1 MMLALAGGLYGAKTM
16 QVFFIDVEGGQSTL
30 VVSPE
35 GESLLIDTGWP
46 GFNKRDADRIALA
59 ARQAGVK
66 RIDYLVVT
74 HYHTDHA
81 GGVLQL
87 AQKLPIRN
95 FVDHGPSVEKGGAA
109 DQLYAAYEDAASK
122 GAHVLAKP
130 GDTLPVKGLSVTVVA
145 ANGEPL
151 GRALPGA
158 GQPGADCAAFQKKAI
173 DPGENARSIG
183 LMIQFGGFRML
194 DLGDLTW
201 NKEYD
206 LVCPAN
212 KLGSVDVF
220 VVSHHGIDQ
229 SNSPQL
235 LKSISPRVAVMN
247 NGARKGGSPDAWQ
260 TVHDTPGLED
270 LWQLHFAVAGAEA
283 HNSADPFIAN
293 VYEQCQGKWL
303 RMTVK
308 EDGSYA
314 VSNSRNKYEKSYARK

>member
-1 MMLALAGGLYGAKTM
+1 MMLALGGGLFGARTM

-30 VVSPE
+30 VVSPD

-59 ARQAGVK
+59 AKEAGVK

-87 AQKLPIRN
+87 AGKLPIRN

-122 GAHVLAKP
+122 GAHVLARP

-151 GRALPGA
+151 ARALPGA
-158 GQPGADCAAFQKKAI
+158 GQPGADCAAFQKKAV
-173 DPGENARSIG
+173 DPSENARSIG

-220 VVSHHGIDQ
+220 VVSHHGLDQ

-247 NGARKGGSPDAWQ
+247 NGARKGGSPAAWQ

-270 LWQLHFAVAGAEA
+270 LWQLHFSVAGAEA

-293 VYEQCQGKWL
+293 VDEICQGKWL
-303 RMTVK
+303 RMVVK
-308 EDGSYA
+308 EDGSYT